1 MRLHCPTHQNKRMGM
16 SSTSKHKMI
25 NQHFSS
31 KVLEQE
37 AKSCFLANARL
48 GVLGGSGLYNID
60 NLEDIQEVEI
70 DTPYGKP
77 SDRLRIGNLGGMEV
91 VFLARHGRHHTYS
104 PTDVPYR
111 ANIWALRS
119 LNVRWLLSP
128 SAVGS
133 LQEQVRPLDM
143 VVPDQFI
150 DRTHQRPLTFFCDDA
165 VAHVT
170 MADPFCP
177 TLSRLLAQEG
187 ENLMPEARQLHRGG
201 TYLAMEGPAFST
213 RAESKLYRSWGCK
226 VIGMTN
232 HTEARLAREAEIA
245 YTSLSMV
252 TDYDCWHEGF
262 GNVSVEMVIEN
273 LSTNAKLATKIIEAT
288 AKRISKIRPTS
299 EAHRSLEN
307 SLMTSKEKVS
317 AKTREKIN
325 LFTEKYWGKFNK

>member
-1 MRLHCPTHQNKRMGM
+1 
-16 SSTSKHKMI
+16 MI
-25 NQHFSS
+25 NKHFSS
-31 KVLEQE
+31 EEIEQDG
-37 AKSCFLANARL
+37 KSCLLKNARL
-48 GVLGGSGLYNID
+48 GVLGGSGLYSIDSIENIKE
-60 NLEDIQEVEI
+60 LDIE
-70 DTPYGKP
+70 TPYGKP
-77 SDRLRIGNLGGMEV
+77 SDSLRIGNLGGMEV
-91 VFLARHGRHHTYS
+91 VFLARHGRHHIYT
-104 PTDVPYR
+104 PTEIPYR

-119 LNVRWLLSP
+119 LNVRWILSP

-150 DRTHQRPLTFFCDDA
+150 DRTHQRPLTFFCDGA

-177 TLSRLLAQEG
+177 TLSRLLAEEG
-187 ENLMPEARQLHRGG
+187 ELLMPEARQVHKGG

-213 RAESKLYRSWGCK
+213 RAESQLYRSWGCK

-262 GNVSVEMVIEN
+262 GNVSVDLVIEN
-273 LSTNAKLATKIIEAT
+273 LAANAKLASKIVEAT
-288 AKRISKIRPTS
+288 AKRISKLLPPS
-299 EAHRSLEN
+299 EAHTALKN
-307 SLMTSKEKVS
+307 SLMTSKDKVS
-317 AKTREKIN
+317 ETTREKIN
-325 LFTEKYWGKFNK
+325 LFTENYWGKFNK

>member
-1 MRLHCPTHQNKRMGM
+1 
-16 SSTSKHKMI
+16 MI
-25 NQHFSS
+25 NQHFPSNILEKDS
-31 KVLEQE
+31 KPG
-37 AKSCFLANARL
+37 FLKNARL
-48 GVLGGSGLYNID
+48 GVLGGSGLYSIES
-60 NLEDIQEVEI
+60 LENVKEVDI

-77 SDRLRIGNLGGMEV
+77 SDSLRIGNLGGMEV
-91 VFLARHGRHHTYS
+91 VFLARHGRHHTFT
-104 PTDVPYR
+104 PTEIPYR

-119 LNVRWLLSP
+119 LNVRWILSP

-133 LQEQVRPLDM
+133 LQEQVRPLDL

-150 DRTHQRPLTFFCDDA
+150 DRTHQRPLTFFGEGA

-177 TLSRLLAQEG
+177 TLSRLVAEEG
-187 ENLMPEARQLHRGG
+187 EQLMPEGRQLHREG

-213 RAESKLYRSWGCK
+213 RAESRLYRSWGCN

-245 YTSLSMV
+245 YSSLSMV

-262 GNVSVEMVIEN
+262 GNVTVDMVIEN
-273 LSTNAKLATKIIEAT
+273 LSINAKLAKDIIKAI
-288 AKRISKIRPTS
+288 ARRVSSMRPKS
-299 EAHRSLEN
+299 EAHKALKN

-317 AKTREKIN
+317 TTTRQKIN
-325 LFTEKYWGKFNK
+325 LFTEHYWGKFNK